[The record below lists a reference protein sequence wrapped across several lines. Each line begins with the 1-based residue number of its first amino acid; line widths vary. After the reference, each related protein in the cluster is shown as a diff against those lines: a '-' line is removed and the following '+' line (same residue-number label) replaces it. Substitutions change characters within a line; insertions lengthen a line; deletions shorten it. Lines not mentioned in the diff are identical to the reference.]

1 MTITR
6 PLRRSLLIAALVV
19 AAAACGTP
27 EVVRSGT
34 GVGAGTDHPTG
45 ADELVLR
52 VEETGGF
59 VPQTYLFTNIAG
71 FSLLGDGRVVTQGPQ
86 IEIFPPPALP
96 SLNEVTITEQGI
108 QRVLDEAEKA
118 GLFGPDHHYDY
129 NGVADASTTVFTL
142 VAEGKRHRISAYALG
157 LGGENQRE
165 GEPSAPPGVEGPGSQ
180 LSSED
185 REARAKLQAF
195 RAKLGDL
202 RSWLPTGSVGEE
214 KTYEFDRMRV
224 FVVGYRAGSEPQDPE
239 PQRKAWPLSQ
249 DPASFGDPVD
259 NAENTRCGVLQ
270 GGDLDTMLKA
280 AQRANTQTIWTFENR
295 EYNAYFRPM
304 LPDESGCLEKI

>member
-1 MTITR
+1 MRTSR
-6 PLRRSLLIAALVV
+6 PFRRGLFVTALAV

-27 EVVRSGT
+27 EVVTPGT
-34 GVGAGTDHPTG
+34 GVGSGTDHPTG

-59 VPQTYLFTNIAG
+59 VPQTFLFTNIAG
-71 FSLLGDGRVVTQGPQ
+71 FSLLGNGRVVTQGPQ

-96 SLNEVTITEQGI
+96 SLNEVTITEEGI

-118 GLFGPDHHYDY
+118 GLFGPDHHYEYDV
-129 NGVADASTTVFTL
+129 VADAPTTVFTL

-157 LGGENQRE
+157 FGDEAPAEGGET
-165 GEPSAPPGVEGPGSQ
+165 PPPPPGQTAE
-180 LSSED
+180 E

-202 RSWLPTGSVGEE
+202 RSWLPTGSVSEE
-214 KTYEFDRMRV
+214 KTYEFDQMRV
-224 FVVGYRAGSEPQDPE
+224 FVVRSRAGSEPQDPE
-239 PQRKAWPLSQ
+239 PQRRPWPLSQ
-249 DPASFGDPVD
+249 DPASFGDPVE

-270 GGDLDTMLKA
+270 GEDLDAMLKA
-280 AQRANTQTIWTFENR
+280 AQRANTNTIWTFENR

-304 LPDESGCLEKI
+304 LPDETGCLTKI